1 MSLPRWL
8 PLVAFSLAL
17 AAAVWR
23 APVADL
29 PAFAAPEPTRQL
41 AVPALFQANLLP
53 KTSLLAATPTV
64 TQLPD
69 GRLAAAWF
77 GGNEA
82 AASDGG
88 IWFSLYNKGGWSD
101 PVLVANRESTAGGT
115 FSHVRSVG
123 APLLHAEGSWLH
135 LWYGFSGP
143 IGGLSGSLAHVI
155 STDGGKR
162 WSVPVRLQTSPLGPL
177 HTQARNPPVA
187 MADGGLGLPVHH
199 DVFYPHGAWL
209 RFSATGQLI
218 DKARMTQVTSA
229 RQPAVLASD
238 GSKALALLRDAGA
251 APGRVRVARTDNAG
265 RYWHAEDALSVP
277 NPDTALALLRLPSG
291 RLLLA
296 GNSAAGSSV
305 LVLWLSDL
313 AGKDWQLVQTL
324 ENAADAAASFA
335 DPALLLGRDGTVH
348 LLYAWRQQAIK
359 HVRFNEAWLTGES
372 S

>member
-1 MSLPRWL
+1 MNLPRWL
-8 PLVAFSLAL
+8 PLAAFSLAL

-23 APVADL
+23 APAADL
-29 PAFAAPEPTRQL
+29 PAFAPPEVVRQ
-41 AVPALFQANLLP
+41 VTGPALFQESLLP
-53 KTSLLAATPTV
+53 KTSLLAATPTL

-69 GRLAAAWF
+69 GRLAAAWY
-77 GGNEA
+77 GGNEM

-88 IWFSLYNKGGWSD
+88 IWFALHGKAGWSD

-115 FSHVRSVG
+115 LSHVRSVG
-123 APLLHAEGSWLH
+123 APLLYAEGGWLH
-135 LWYGFSGP
+135 LWYGFTGP
-143 IGGLSGSLAHVI
+143 LGGWSGSLAHAI

-177 HTQARNPPVA
+177 HTQARNPPVV

-218 DKARMTQVTSA
+218 DKARMTQSTAA

-238 GSKALALLRDAGA
+238 AGNALALLSDAGP
-251 APGRVRVARTDNAG
+251 APGRVRVARTDNGG
-265 RYWHAEDALSVP
+265 RYWQAEEALPLP
-277 NPDTALALLRLPSG
+277 NSDSALALLRLPSG

-296 GNSAAGSSV
+296 GNSAAGVSV
-305 LVLWLSDL
+305 LALWLSD
-313 AGKDWQLVQTL
+313 ATGKQWQLVQTL
-324 ENAADAAASFA
+324 ENAADAAASFS

-359 HVRFNEAWLTGES
+359 HVRFNEAWLTGGQP
-372 S
+372 